1 MTECFDLKR
10 EQITNFHDSH
20 KFRGYFFFYNQMT
33 EKMNPCHTTVHN
45 HPTISCSSWDV
56 IERED
61 YEVGLIDV
69 SNAVKAIKYVL
80 SPDIFVKAFNLIY

>member
-1 MTECFDLKR
+1 MTK
-10 EQITNFHDSH
+10 
-20 KFRGYFFFYNQMT
+20 
-33 EKMNPCHTTVHN
+33 KMNPYHITVHN
-45 HPTISCSSWDV
+45 HPTISCSAWEV

-69 SNAVKAIKYVL
+69 SNAVKAIKCVL